1 MASLQSHLL
10 YQMIRYWRR
19 RHPIGEFTPD
29 SYKGVR
35 KTIERGVRQGR
46 LPPGVY
52 VEPAEVGGVP
62 GEWIHAV
69 GARADKVLLYLHGGG
84 YVAGSP
90 ASHRMLTAALSREA
104 RVRVLALDYRLAPEY
119 PYPAALDDA
128 MSGYTWLLDQGYSPG
143 SIAIGGD
150 SAGGGLTA
158 ATLVRLRD
166 AGTLPLPAAAFM
178 LSPWTDLAAT
188 GESVRTRAAL
198 DPMLGGDM
206 AAFGR
211 YYVGPDGD
219 PRHPLISPIHA
230 DLRGLPPI
238 LIQVGTREVL
248 HDDSIRLAERVRAA
262 QGRVELEIWDG
273 MIHVFQAFPSLL
285 PEARRAIRKIG
296 EFLRAELV

>member
-19 RHPIGEFTPD
+19 RHPIGEFGPD
-29 SYKGVR
+29 SYKSVR
-35 KTIERGVRQGR
+35 KTIERGVKQGSP
-46 LPPGVY
+46 PPGVY
-52 VEPAEVGGVP
+52 LEPTRAGDVP

-90 ASHRMLTAALSREA
+90 ASHRPLTAALSREA
-104 RVRVLALDYRLAPEY
+104 RVRVLALDYRLAPEH

-128 MSGYTWLLDQGYSPG
+128 VAAYTWLLDQGYSAR
-143 SIAIGGD
+143 SIALGGD
-150 SAGGGLTA
+150 SAGGGLAA

-166 AGTLPLPAAAFM
+166 AGVPLPAAAFM
-178 LSPWTDLAAT
+178 LSPWADLTGT

-198 DPMLGGDM
+198 DPMLGGDL
-206 AAFGR
+206 AAFAR

-230 DLRGLPPI
+230 DMRGLPPI

-248 HDDSIRLAERVRAA
+248 HDDAIRLAERVRAG
-262 QGRVELEIWDG
+262 QGRVELEVWDD
-273 MIHVFQAFPSLL
+273 MIHVFQVFPGLL
-285 PEARRAIRKIG
+285 PEARRAIRRIG
-296 EFLRAELV
+296 EFLRAELD

>member
-19 RHPIGEFTPD
+19 RHPIGEFGPD
-29 SYKGVR
+29 GYKGVR
-35 KTIERGVRQGR
+35 KTIERGIRQAR
-46 LPPGVY
+46 PPAGVY
-52 VEPAEVGGVP
+52 LEPTRAGGVP
-62 GEWIHAV
+62 GEWIHRV

-90 ASHRMLTAALSREA
+90 ASHRALTAALSREA
-104 RVRVLALDYRLAPEY
+104 RVRVLALDYRLAPEH

-128 MSGYTWLLDQGYSPG
+128 MSAYTWLLDQGFTAR

-166 AGTLPLPAAAFM
+166 TGGVPLPGAAFM
-178 LSPWTDLAAT
+178 LSPWADLAGT

-198 DPMLGGDM
+198 DPMIGGDL

-230 DLRGLPPI
+230 DMRGLPPI

-248 HDDSIRLAERVRAA
+248 HDDATRLAERVRAG
-262 QGRVELEIWDG
+262 QGRVELEVWDD
-273 MIHVFQAFPSLL
+273 MIHVFQVFPSLL
-285 PEARRAIRKIG
+285 PEARRAIRRIG
-296 EFLRAELV
+296 EFLRTELA

>member
-10 YQMIRYWRR
+10 YQLIRYWRR
-19 RHPIGEFTPD
+19 RNPIGEFGPD
-29 SYKGVR
+29 GYKGVR
-35 KTIERGVRQGR
+35 KTIERGVAQAR
-46 LPPGVY
+46 LPAGVFL
-52 VEPAEVGGVP
+52 EATHAGGVP

-90 ASHRMLTAALSREA
+90 ASHRALTSALSREA
-104 RVRVLALDYRLAPEY
+104 RVRVLALDYRLAPEH

-128 MSGYTWLLDQGYSPG
+128 MSAYTWLLDQGFPAR

-166 AGTLPLPAAAFM
+166 TPAMPLPAAAFM
-178 LSPWTDLAAT
+178 LSPWADLAGT

-198 DPMLGGDM
+198 DPMIGGDL

-219 PRHPLISPIHA
+219 PQHPLISPIHA
-230 DLRGLPPI
+230 DMRGLPPL

-248 HDDSIRLAERVRAA
+248 HDDAIRLAERVRAG
-262 QGRVELEIWDG
+262 QGKVELEVWDD
-273 MIHVFQAFPSLL
+273 MIHVFQVFPSLL
-285 PEARRAIRKIG
+285 PEARRAIRRIG
-296 EFLRAELV
+296 EFLRAELG